1 VPTIAD
7 KSWVHV
13 LSVPRELHVNSQN
26 ELVQRPIAE
35 VLSPTLL
42 TDFDQLQVGQYRI
55 VSAEDWTIKLSQNAE
70 LKRVGN
76 TVVFSRRQWET
87 EGIETRQITGNVS
100 QLLLILDIDVLEV
113 YTEDGL
119 AAMTSRWFK

>member
-1 VPTIAD
+1 
-7 KSWVHV
+7 
-13 LSVPRELHVNSQN
+13 
-26 ELVQRPIAE
+26 LVQRPIVE